1 MTLEFYRQVL
11 DVLPQEPVAIATV
24 IHTQGS
30 VPREVGA
37 MMAIARDCTWNTI
50 GGGAGEAAVIEAG
63 RQVLRQGIPQRV
75 TIDLAATAQP
85 GRHGVCGGQMQV
97 WVAPWSG
104 DKAIALL
111 QTLITQLSAGHAVTL
126 TIPLSDQPPTLSIT
140 STNPSAI
147 APDGQQFFH
156 GLHPSPTLLIVG
168 AGHVGLALARLA
180 QMIDFQVWLQDDRLD
195 LLQTLPAGVTGYDVL
210 PALPPASYIA
220 LVTRSYHHDLTALRS
235 LLQAPAPRY
244 IGMIGSRARIHRVF
258 QQLAQDGIEGD
269 RLSSIHAPIGLDI
282 GALTPDEIA
291 VSICAQLIQIRR
303 CTPAVP

>member
-11 DVLPQEPVAIATV
+11 DILPQEPVAIATV

-37 MMAIARDCTWNTI
+37 MMAITGDRTWDTI

-63 RQVLRQGIPQRV
+63 RDVLRQGIPQRV
-75 TIDLAATAQP
+75 TIDLAATA

-97 WVAPWSG
+97 WVAPWVG
-104 DKAIALL
+104 EQAIALL
-111 QTLITQLSAGHAVTL
+111 QSLITQLSAGHAVTL
-126 TIPLSDQPPTLSIT
+126 TIPLTDTLPHLSMT
-140 STNPSAI
+140 SLNQSAI

-156 GLHPSPTLLIVG
+156 VLHPSPTLLIVG

-180 QMIDFQVWLQDDRLD
+180 QMIDFQVWIQDDRPEV
-195 LLQTLPAGVTGYDVL
+195 LQTLPPGITGYKAL

-220 LVTRSYHHDLTALRS
+220 LVTRSYHHDLAALRS

-258 QQLAQDGIEGD
+258 QQLEQDGIESD
-269 RLSSIHAPIGLDI
+269 RLSSIHAPIGLNI

-291 VSICAQLIQIRR
+291 VSIGAQLIQIRR
-303 CTPAVP
+303 CPPSAP

>member
-11 DVLPQEPVAIATV
+11 DVLCQEPVAIATV
-24 IHTQGS
+24 IHTQRS

-37 MMAIARDCTWNTI
+37 MMAITGDRTWNTI

-63 RQVLRQGIPQRV
+63 RDVLCQGIPQRV

-97 WVAPWSG
+97 WVAPWVG
-104 DKAIALL
+104 DEAIALL
-111 QTLITQLSAGHAVTL
+111 QILITQLSAGHAVTL
-126 TIPLSDQPPTLSIT
+126 TIPLSDTLPTLSIT
-140 STNPSAI
+140 LLNQSAI

-156 GLHPSPTLLIVG
+156 VLHPSPTLLIVG
-168 AGHVGLALARLA
+168 AGHVGLSLARLA
-180 QMIDFQVWLQDDRLD
+180 QVIDFQVWIQDDRPD
-195 LLQTLPAGVTGYDVL
+195 LWPTLPPGVIATEHL
-210 PALPPASYIA
+210 PTLPPASYIA

-235 LLQAPAPRY
+235 LLQAPNPRY

-258 QQLAQDGIEGD
+258 KQLEQDGVEGD

-282 GALTPDEIA
+282 GALTPEEIA

-303 CTPAVP
+303 CKPSVP

>member
-37 MMAIARDCTWNTI
+37 MMAITGDRTWNTI

-63 RQVLRQGIPQRV
+63 RDVLRQGTPQRV

-97 WVAPWSG
+97 WVAPWVG
-104 DKAIALL
+104 DEAIALL
-111 QTLITQLSAGHAVTL
+111 QSLITQLKAGDSVTL
-126 TIPLSDQPPTLSIT
+126 AVPLTDTLPHLLMT
-140 STNPSAI
+140 SLNQSAI
-147 APDGQQFFH
+147 APDGHTFLH
-156 GLHPSPTLLIVG
+156 VLHPSPTLLIVG

-195 LLQTLPAGVTGYDVL
+195 LLQTLPPGVTGYEAL

-235 LLQAPAPRY
+235 LLQAPNPRY

-258 QQLAQDGIEGD
+258 QQLEQDGVEGD

-291 VSICAQLIQIRR
+291 VSIGAQLIQVRR
-303 CTPAVP
+303 HSSTP